1 MSAAAPWARE
11 GQESGGSFAVVG
23 RWGRWILRYRRTL
36 TCTPRAWSSGTSAT
50 KSGETL
56 ARYPGSSSLLS
67 LPIECC
73 ATMHWSISNA
83 TAFTRAASVSASL
96 TTSSGSTFPRAAS
109 ALRRVAGIGRVDLGV
124 DPDTVRGRQ
133 LRRTAREPHRER
145 SGEAQHG
152 CQVHAMYPNPARV
165 CSAP

>member
-1 MSAAAPWARE
+1 M
-11 GQESGGSFAVVG
+11 VG
-23 RWGRWILRYRRTL
+23 RWGRWILRDRPTL

-73 ATMHWSISNA
+73 ATMHWSMSNA
-83 TAFTRAASVSASL
+83 TAFTRAASVSASR
-96 TTSSGSTFPRAAS
+96 TTSSGSTFPRVAS
-109 ALRRVAGIGRVDLGV
+109 ALRGVAGIGRVDLVV

-133 LRRTAREPHRER
+133 LRRAAREPHRER

-152 CQVHAMYPNPARV
+152 CQVHAMYPNGSLLLGALERNV
-165 CSAP
+165 KHREIRAQSANFC